1 MKSLSARR
9 GVTVR
14 PLLTI
19 RMISFADLE
28 RDALMPDARLDEGL
42 LTSPLR
48 LGDSAPG
55 RPA

>member
-28 RDALMPDARLDEGL
+28 RNTLMPDARLDEGL